1 MILRTTQ
8 ILLTIIIILL
18 FYFLFNNIWGPVSFK
33 KEAEERIEETQQSLN
48 DIRTLQLKYLDIN
61 GVYCNNFEDLK
72 DFYTN
77 GTQNL
82 PRRVFKNKSW
92 NNNVPDELIE
102 KYGIERADS
111 IAIAEGN
118 LLVIDSLVA
127 IKDVLKDDL
136 NKDNRKYPFNINKI
150 SKIPNTDEEY
160 EIWTGFV
167 DDTKNRTRSPG
178 LEVYTKYGTFIK
190 DIDGSEEP
198 FKIGAKE
205 YFYNDIIKIGSRD
218 EARKND
224 GNWDKNND

>member
-8 ILLTIIIILL
+8 ILLTIIIITL

-33 KEAEERIEETQQSLN
+33 KEAEERIEATQQSLN
-48 DIRTLQLKYLDIN
+48 DIRTLQLKYLEIN
-61 GVYCNNFEDLK
+61 DVYCDNFKDLK
-72 DFYTN
+72 DFYIN

-82 PRRVFKNKSW
+82 PRRVFINKSW

-118 LLVIDSLVA
+118 LLVLDSLVA

-150 SKIPNTDEEY
+150 SNIPNTNEEY

-167 DDTKNRTRSPG
+167 KGTRSPG
-178 LEVYTKYGTFIK
+178 LEVYTEYGTFIE

-205 YFYNDIIKIGSRD
+205 YFYDDIIKIGSRD
-218 EARKND
+218 EKKNY
-224 GNWDKNND
+224 GNWAKSDD